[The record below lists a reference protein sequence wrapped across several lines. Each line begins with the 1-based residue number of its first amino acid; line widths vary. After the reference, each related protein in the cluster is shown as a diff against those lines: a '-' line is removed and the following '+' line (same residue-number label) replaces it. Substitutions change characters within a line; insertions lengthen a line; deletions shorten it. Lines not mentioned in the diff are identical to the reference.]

1 MTPKILYIANQ
12 GLPAFEAARA
22 AVDIVCAGDSLTG
35 RNDFG
40 PVRYWPCRT
49 YPDFLQILCKPFRL
63 RIANGGIT
71 RAISDNGQQM
81 VQDYLALFPNARC
94 FVIGMGLSDNGTWP
108 DMEATSKRNIGNLGA
123 MAQAVHDQG
132 KKAVLLNVPD
142 INEDTWPSPLA
153 SLARRL
159 NAKRDYHN
167 ARLKEFCDEQGIPL
181 ADICSRLKDEYVGDK
196 LHPNLE
202 DAKIIAEEVFKVLA
216 PLHKSA

>member
-108 DMEATSKRNIGNLGA
+108 DMEATSKRNIGNLV
-123 MAQAVHDQG
+123 Q
-132 KKAVLLNVPD
+132 
-142 INEDTWPSPLA
+142 WPRPFTI
-153 SLARRL
+153 R
-159 NAKRDYHN
+159 AKRPSYSMCLISM
-167 ARLKEFCDEQGIPL
+167 RIRGRPL
-181 ADICSRLKDEYVGDK
+181 LLPSLGD
-196 LHPNLE
+196 LMPSEITTTHG
-202 DAKIIAEEVFKVLA
+202 
-216 PLHKSA
+216 